1 MKKEKIISSVMLMF
15 SCYITGYTQTYEHFD
30 LSSFIT
36 PDIVRNE
43 LDFSLN
49 SSGSVQDKKG
59 SIRDHSSLGGN
70 FSTKF
75 NRIKNTRPYWGK
87 QEGRIHLNGKYARD
101 KSNDYKANEYLT
113 SFSYYS
119 DNRFYKTD
127 KRFWSLYG
135 KLSGDANGNKQEQP
149 SYLKYKSK
157 YFNGYISLGI
167 GKGRIE
173 SVTDARQAVYIL
185 DNLSKKGVLK
195 RQLTNNE
202 ILNFSKLIAIVK
214 NKRFFD
220 SRLRMIDEVSVI
232 DSFFVTNRLLES
244 SGASYFT
251 TLYDYWMYGDRFERG
266 AGLVF
271 SGSLLGGYSCSRSE
285 FIKENDND
293 NSGTKY
299 SQPFAG
305 VLFTMGYEKPV
316 NLYWQQSATL
326 DLRGQYDQISSN
338 NLYIKSDPHLKTNL
352 YSTLFSGSY
361 NWGYYPNSRTNLNWG
376 IRETLH
382 WTIFDYANEE
392 QSSNDDSW
400 NTVTEL
406 YFQTYYYFSPQV
418 RLSADVRGGLEY
430 NKYRHWDTGQWGW
443 NGSFE
448 LTFTYSLF

>member
-1 MKKEKIISSVMLMF
+1 MKKGKIISSLVFVLG
-15 SCYITGYTQTYEHFD
+15 CYFTSHAQTYEHFD

-49 SSGSVQDKKG
+49 SSGLIQDNKG
-59 SIRDHSSLGGN
+59 SSQDHSSLGGD
-70 FSTKF
+70 FGTAF

-87 QEGRIHLNGKYARD
+87 QEGRINLNGKYARD
-101 KSNDYKANEYLT
+101 KSNDYKANEYQT
-113 SFSYYS
+113 SFSYYT
-119 DNRFYKTD
+119 DNRFYKTN
-127 KRFWSLYG
+127 KRFWSL
-135 KLSGDANGNKQEQP
+135 SGNLFGYVNGNKQDQP
-149 SYLKYKSK
+149 SYQKYKSK
-157 YFNGYISLGI
+157 YFSGDVSLGI

-173 SVTDARQAVYIL
+173 SVTDARQAIYIL

-202 ILNFSKLIAIVK
+202 ILELSKLIAIVK

-220 SRLRMIDEVSVI
+220 SRLRMIDEVSAV

-271 SGSLLGGYSCSRSE
+271 SGSILGGYGHTRSDN
-285 FIKENDND
+285 IRENNND
-293 NSGTKY
+293 NSGSKSTI
-299 SQPFAG
+299 PFAG
-305 VLFTMGYEKPV
+305 ALFTMEYEKPV
-316 NLYWQQSATL
+316 NLYWQQSASL
-326 DLRGQYDQISSN
+326 SLRGQYERTSSN
-338 NLYIKSDPHLKTNL
+338 DPYIENDPHLKLNQ
-352 YSTLFSGSY
+352 YSTQFSGSY

-376 IRETLH
+376 IREFLY
-382 WTIFDYANEE
+382 WRDIDYMNTK
-392 QSSNDDSW
+392 QTSNNNYW
-400 NTVTEL
+400 NTSTEL
-406 YFQTYYYFSPQV
+406 YFKTYYYFSPQI

-430 NKYRHWDTGQWGW
+430 IKYKHWDTGQLGW
-443 NGSFE
+443 NGSFQ